1 MEKNEN
7 ILEAKKMANKPSIL
21 NKIKHKANILF
32 KIFPFVSNRPF
43 ILPYLIERDSSL
55 NYALKNSLNNIK

>member
-7 ILEAKKMANKPSIL
+7 ILEVEKILNKPSLL

-32 KIFPFVSNRPF
+32 NIFPFVSNRPF
-43 ILPYLIERDSSL
+43 ILAYLIERDSSL
-55 NYALKNSLNNIK
+55 NYALKNS